1 MRRLGEDEPA
11 AGAKPRGDFS
21 LGLAHL
27 WGLTSFLG
35 VRVFLGL
42 NPWHVEASRLRVELE
57 LQLLAHTMATATQD
71 PSPVCAL
78 RTPQLT
84 ATLDA
89 QPTK

>member
-11 AGAKPRGDFS
+11 AGAKPPGDFS

-42 NPWHVEASRLRVELE
+42 NPWHVMVPRLGVKS
-57 LQLLAHTMATATQD
+57 QL
-71 PSPVCAL
+71 
-78 RTPQLT
+78 
-84 ATLDA
+84 
-89 QPTK
+89 